1 MRSAKKWID
10 YIQISAAAGLG
21 LSYFLPLSQSLGTD
35 EVNYADDAWVFFF
48 WAIPVLF
55 VIFKVSN
62 RWLKAV
68 LCFLSAIG
76 GLLGLIAISFAE
88 TFKRTPLIGFQIAKA
103 SIIVLVISWFILC
116 AISLAAPKHKQAE
129 N

>member
-1 MRSAKKWID
+1 MD

-68 LCFLSAIG
+68 LCFLSAMG
-76 GLLGLIAISFAE
+76 GLLDLIAISFAG
-88 TFKRTPLIGFQIAKA
+88 TFKRTPLIGFHIAKA
-103 SIIVLVISWFILC
+103 SIIILVISWFILC
-116 AISLAAPKHKQAE
+116 AILLATPKHNQAE